1 MSLLMPQLSIMKV
14 AAFSKF
20 LAYGLGGAEV
30 STLALLKECAINEG
44 KSISL
49 ITEKSP
55 AFLGKKIFSHAQL
68 PGDWENVFLDG
79 GIHLNRFVNT
89 EYVLNRSRLRRWFST
104 LVADELWA
112 YGSFA
117 PAAILGFKGP
127 CRYFIRSET
136 DLAIF
141 QNYHSGLRKLAK
153 DLYSI
158 FEYPSYAIYRRDL
171 KLAIHKSTVVA
182 NSKYMAARAHK
193 LYGVEAEVIYPPVS
207 VSMLQD
213 ALAKDIT
220 AKKWVVFVGD
230 SPVKGLHHVV
240 KVAGLLPD
248 VNFRIVS
255 RFVDEP
261 RQEGNIRWVP
271 WESEPW
277 RVYSGAR
284 LVIVP
289 SQWEEA
295 YGRVAREAYL
305 LGIPVLVSAV
315 GGLPEAVDEDS
326 ACLVEDYQSPEAW
339 RQAIKNALSSA
350 PSQRFSE

>member
-1 MSLLMPQLSIMKV
+1 MKI
-14 AAFSKF
+14 AAFSKY
-20 LAYGLGGAEV
+20 LAYNIGGAEK
-30 STLALLKECAINEG
+30 STLSLLNERSSVYGDSIAL
-44 KSISL
+44 ISVENP
-49 ITEKSP
+49 T
-55 AFLGKKIFSHAQL
+55 FLGSKPIVADVSD
-68 PGDWENVFLDG
+68 GWTVDFLKLR
-79 GIHLNRFVNT
+79 IQLNRFSYS
-89 EYVLNRSRLRRWFST
+89 EYVFNRSHLMRIFKDFEY
-104 LVADELWA
+104 DELWV
-112 YGSFA
+112 YGSLA
-117 PAAILGFKGP
+117 PAAALGFVGNVK
-127 CRYFIRSET
+127 YYVRSES
-136 DLAIF
+136 DLGVLG
-141 QNYHSGLRKLAK
+141 NYHQGCSYYAKMLYKL
-153 DLYSI
+153 
-158 FEYPSYAIYRRDL
+158 FEYPALNIYRRDL
-171 KLAIHKSTVVA
+171 QTLFSRATVIA
-182 NSKYMAARAHK
+182 NSKYMSSRAFD
-193 LYGVEAEVIYPPVS
+193 LFGINAEVLYPIVDIS
-207 VSMLQD
+207 GIKDNLDKCD
-213 ALAKDIT
+213 AEKM
-220 AKKWVVFVGD
+220 WVVFVGD
-230 SPVKGLHHVV
+230 SPVKGLHHVI
-240 KVAGLLPD
+240 KVARHLPD

-271 WESEPW
+271 WETEPW

>member
-1 MSLLMPQLSIMKV
+1 MKI

-30 STLALLKECAINEG
+30 STLELLKECAKNENN
-44 KSISL
+44 SISL
-49 ITEKSP
+49 ITEKCP
-55 AFLGKKIFSHAQL
+55 AFLGKKINSHAQL
-68 PGDWENVFLDG
+68 PGNWENIFLDG

-89 EYVLNRSRLRRWFST
+89 EYVLNRARLRRWFST
-104 LVADELWA
+104 LEVDELWA

-117 PAAILGFKGP
+117 PAAILGFKGS

-141 QNYHSGLRKLAK
+141 QNYHSGLRWLTKS
-153 DLYSI
+153 LYSR
-158 FEYPSYAIYRRDL
+158 FEYPSYKIYQRDL
-171 KLAIHKSTVVA
+171 ELAIHKSTVVA

-193 LYGVEAEVIYPPVS
+193 LYGVEAQVIYPPVS
-207 VSMLQD
+207 VSLLQN
-213 ALAKDIT
+213 ALANDIT

-230 SPVKGLHHVV
+230 SPVKGIHHVI
-240 KVAGLLPD
+240 KVARLLIH

-255 RFVDEP
+255 RFVDQP
-261 RQEGNIRWVP
+261 RQDGNILWVP

-315 GGLPEAVDEDS
+315 GGLPEAVDEDK
-326 ACLVEDYQSPEAW
+326 ACQVEDYRSPEAW
-339 RQAIKNALSSA
+339 RLAIINSLSSA
-350 PSQRFSE
+350 PFDRLTR